1 MIEKIRLSSLTKS
14 FGEKHVLRGVDLAV
28 HEGETLCII
37 GRSGTGKSVVI
48 KHLIGLL
55 EPDSGSIEVGGQM
68 LTGVDAAGKRNI
80 CAKIGVLFQGAALFD
95 SMNVYDNIAF
105 GLRRTRIGEA
115 AVSEAVGGMVDALGL
130 AGCEHR
136 FPHELSG
143 GFQKRVALARSL
155 VLKPEIMLYDE
166 PTTGVDPVTA
176 AAVDAM
182 IAQMK
187 RLTGVTSIVIT
198 HDMNSAYRIADRVA
212 MLHEGKIIF
221 TGAPQELKDTADP
234 LLRQFIEGRAH
245 GPIQIQ

>member
-143 GFQKRVALARSL
+143 YRHISDAATRALFERDWGVALD
-155 VLKPEIMLYDE
+155 PE
-166 PTTGVDPVTA
+166 PTDTDPAPEACAYWPTA
-176 AAVDAM
+176 IAPVPDAF
-182 IAQMK
+182 A
-187 RLTGVTSIVIT
+187 
-198 HDMNSAYRIADRVA
+198 
-212 MLHEGKIIF
+212 
-221 TGAPQELKDTADP
+221 
-234 LLRQFIEGRAH
+234 
-245 GPIQIQ
+245 